1 MTASSLKP
9 TKSTMR
15 AQQFNPAT
23 RKLELNEIPIPSPG
37 PDELLVKVLCA
48 SLCHS
53 DLMIFEANDKIQ
65 VNKDAKPI
73 TLGHEGSG
81 VVVEVGSN
89 GHSDF
94 QPGQE
99 VGFLPAKNACF
110 ECRPCKTV
118 HNLWCEKGT
127 VQMQGFLYDGYFQEY
142 VIVDRQNTMVLPPQI
157 KADEAAP
164 LFCAGV
170 TAFNGINA
178 IKLPKDS
185 WVAVVGT
192 GGLGHLGV
200 QYAKAMGYKVIGL
213 DITDAAVAVATAA
226 GADHAFN
233 SVKDSAT
240 YLDEIKKI
248 TGGGVAAAVNFTAS
262 KHAYLATPALVKP
275 PGLIVAVGIPND
287 PVEFSLFDITM
298 GRFELR
304 GANNGTCY
312 TMPDCIN
319 FSAEHGIR
327 PHTEYFKLEEV
338 GAMVEKMQQHKSS
351 GRMAVRF

>member
-1 MTASSLKP
+1 MTTDDLKP

-15 AQQFNPAT
+15 AQQFNPKT

-53 DLMIFEANDKIQ
+53 DLMPFEDNDKIQ
-65 VNKDAKPI
+65 VSADARPI
-73 TLGHEGSG
+73 TIGHEGSG
-81 VVVEVGSN
+81 VVVEVGAN
-89 GHSDF
+89 GAADF
-94 QPGQE
+94 EPGQE
-99 VGFLPAKNACF
+99 VGFLPAKDSCF

-118 HNLWCEKGT
+118 HNLWCDKGE
-127 VQMQGFLYDGYFQEY
+127 VKMQGFAYDGYFQEY
-142 VIVDRQNTMVLPPQI
+142 VIVDRQNTMVLPPQLRA
-157 KADEAAP
+157 ADAAP

-170 TAFNGINA
+170 TAFNGIDA
-178 IKLPKDS
+178 IKLPRDS
-185 WVAVVGT
+185 WVAIIGT

-213 DITDAAVAVATAA
+213 DITDGAVATAKAA

-240 YLDEIKKI
+240 YVDEVKRI

-262 KHAYLATPALVKP
+262 KRAYLGMPDLVKA
-275 PGLIVAVGIPND
+275 PGIIVAVGIPNES
-287 PVEFSLFDITM
+287 VEFSIFDIAL
-298 GRFELR
+298 GRFQLR

-312 TMPDCIN
+312 SMPKCIN
-319 FSAEHGIR
+319 FSAEHNIR
-327 PHTEYFKLEEV
+327 PHTEWFKLEDV
-338 GAMVEKMQQHKSS
+338 GAMVEKMQQHKAT